1 MLSLVVPSLCQD
13 SQTIEAS
20 YLRVPSIMPQGYHT
34 SLLGVT
40 QAAPHGPRG
49 ISSPSWTAPYP
60 YTQLGI
66 SAWWSLRQH
75 SWAAFVQLGIRS
87 HDQGGPLKYA
97 MESAMYNGTTGPPG
111 WVKRYL

>member
-1 MLSLVVPSLCQD
+1 MLSLVVPNSCSD

-20 YLRVPSIMPQGYHT
+20 YPRLPPIMPQGYHT

-40 QAAPHGPRG
+40 QSAPHGPRG
-49 ISSPSWTAPYP
+49 IFIPGWTG
-60 YTQLGI
+60 QQ
-66 SAWWSLRQH
+66 SR
-75 SWAAFVQLGIRS
+75 AAFLQLDAVLDPLSRQFGIRS
-87 HDQGGPLKYA
+87 HDQYA